1 MLTSLS
7 LSAPFPILSVST
19 SVSPIRP
26 VAILAITVHF
36 TPKKRLVV
44 HQVSLNLH
52 IDVHIV
58 DFTYWTLVDTS
69 VEELGSSIFDTG
81 VTRIP

>member
-19 SVSPIRP
+19 SVPPIRP
-26 VAILAITVHF
+26 ITILAITIHF
-36 TPKKRLVV
+36 TPNKRLVV
-44 HQVSLNLH
+44 HQVSLILH

-58 DFTYWTLVDTS
+58 DFTYWTLVGTS
-69 VEELGSSIFDTG
+69 VKDLRSSIFDTD